1 MHGSIFCLHMGVT
14 RMTTQEPITVLDKP
28 EQIAR
33 FQVAVYKQGL
43 KALLRAMQVSR
54 GFTSTNCRN
63 FVTNL
68 TGTKYPTGKKGLQLA
83 LDDIEA
89 YLSN

>member
-1 MHGSIFCLHMGVT
+1 MSD
-14 RMTTQEPITVLDKP
+14 TQVLDTP
-28 EQIAR
+28 EQIHGY
-33 FQVAVYKQGL
+33 QVAVVKQGL
-43 KALLRAMQVSR
+43 KALLIGMKLNTAY
-54 GFTSTNCRN
+54 TSTNCRN

-83 LDDIEA
+83 LNDIEA